1 MDLRPF
7 DELARTPALLVLV
20 CLAVLLLSPATV
32 GAQTTAAVGA
42 SSVARTS
49 VDKTGVFIDSIAL
62 LAIEH
67 GIRVASQPKTRDEL
81 SGRFWSD
88 YRRSLH
94 LPKHWEDTDPWY
106 VNYIGHPIHGAA
118 AGYLWLDNDPHAPLT
133 IEFDNRYWASR
144 GRAAAFAAAYSF
156 QFEVG
161 PISEASIGNV
171 GLRPQTTGWVDYVVT
186 PTGAFGLVIAEDL
199 LDKFLV
205 QWTERHTTNRV
216 WRASLRL
223 IFGPARAMSNTA
235 AGHLPW
241 YRPDRALAWH

>member
-1 MDLRPF
+1 MDAEMFAGMLTRGISM
-7 DELARTPALLVLV
+7 LALIALCAIPAEAQTNPKSRTPNPDRAVDKSGVFFDSLALL
-20 CLAVLLLSPATV
+20 
-32 GAQTTAAVGA
+32 G
-42 SSVARTS
+42 
-49 VDKTGVFIDSIAL
+49 
-62 LAIEH
+62 IEH
-67 GIRVASQPKTRDEL
+67 GIRLALQPGTRREL
-81 SGRFWSD
+81 RGNFWDD
-88 YRRSLH
+88 YRDSLH
-94 LPKHWEDTDPWY
+94 LPKHWEDTDAWP

-118 AGYLWLDNDPHAPLT
+118 AGYLWLEHDPTAPIT

-171 GLRPQTTGWVDYVVT
+171 GLRPETTGWVDYVVT
-186 PTGAFGLVIAEDL
+186 PAGAFGLVIAEDV

-205 QWTERHTTNRV
+205 EWAERHTTNRV

-223 IFGPARAMSNTA
+223 IFNPTRAMSNTA

-241 YRPDRALAWH
+241 YRPDRTLAW